1 MDPGPHGKSTGPVE
15 PWPHFVLPKFHPSST
30 KHGTPAKPSGLAHF
44 GRYSGTPA
52 DVAYGDSLA
61 ASARAAKEGWWG
73 IDKNMLCTARQR
85 ADHQPLHG
93 AVHPPRRRVHASLDR
108 PRWGEGDRILDPKRA
123 LSVGGRE
130 WSDIALVTDV
140 TGTRRILTLESHVAD
155 GVARNL
161 VQMPEAKS
169 QAVMGRAPVW
179 ATAGEM
185 MDRHG
190 HPRVM
195 MTLSEYGSPLAR
207 CKAAKAN
214 GFQTVIL
221 PRGKKP
227 ANFDTTWKP
236 YVDRLWG
243 PAWGTL

>member
-1 MDPGPHGKSTGPVE
+1 M
-15 PWPHFVLPKFHPSST
+15 
-30 KHGTPAKPSGLAHF
+30 AHF
-44 GRYSGTPA
+44 GRYTGTPA

-73 IDKNMLCTARQR
+73 IDKNMLCTA
-85 ADHQPLHG
+85 DSVPIINHSTVLSTHLGG
-93 AVHPPRRRVHASLDR
+93 AFTHRWTGKA
-108 PRWGEGDRILDPKRA
+108 WGEGNKVLDPKRA

-155 GVARNL
+155 GVRRNL

-179 ATAGEM
+179 AAAGEM

-207 CKAAKAN
+207 CKAAKAH

-227 ANFDTTWKP
+227 ANFETTWKP